1 MSSQKNPKIFR
12 PLLLTREPFLRYTS
26 TVFCLW
32 YRKEIT
38 IKLKGQASIPEG
50 RFEVSLE
57 ERLLKD
63 MKEALR
69 KQDKGRLSAIRMV
82 RAAAK
87 NKEIEL
93 RKKLSDEDII
103 GVLVSVAKKHK
114 DSIEKFKAGG
124 RDDLVKKEEEELTVV
139 QSYLPKPL
147 KEKELAELIEAVI
160 VEVGAEGKAN
170 PGRVMSVIIPRVK
183 GRADGALVNKM
194 VRERLEAKSEAG

>member
-1 MSSQKNPKIFR
+1 M
-12 PLLLTREPFLRYTS
+12 
-26 TVFCLW
+26 
-32 YRKEIT
+32 
-38 IKLKGQASIPEG
+38 
-50 RFEVSLE
+50 SLE

-103 GVLVSVAKKHK
+103 SVLVSVAKKHK